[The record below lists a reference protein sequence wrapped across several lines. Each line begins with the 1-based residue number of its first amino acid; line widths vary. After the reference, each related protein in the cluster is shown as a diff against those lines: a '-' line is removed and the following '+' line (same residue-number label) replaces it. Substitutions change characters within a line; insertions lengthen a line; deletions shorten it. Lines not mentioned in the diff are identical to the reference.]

1 MSKGLFFWRILSN
14 ATINKN
20 LAVLPNSIISSI
32 TMKILLILLYS
43 LFYSIN
49 LHLLILLSVA
59 HYFNHGHLINV

>member
-1 MSKGLFFWRILSN
+1 MYKDLFFWRILSN